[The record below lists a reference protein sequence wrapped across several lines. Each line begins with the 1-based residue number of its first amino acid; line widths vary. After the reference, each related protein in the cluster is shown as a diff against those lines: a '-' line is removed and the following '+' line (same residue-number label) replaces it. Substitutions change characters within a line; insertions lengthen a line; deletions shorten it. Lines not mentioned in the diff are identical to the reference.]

1 MYRLIIAYP
10 LEYRTPIRIEE
21 CEDIEEVNDTQDEV
35 QQQFGTCVVLTES
48 QYQELVTN
56 IIKSN
61 TILT

>member
-10 LEYRTPIRIEE
+10 LEYKTPVRIEE
-21 CEDIEEVNDTQDEV
+21 CEDIEDVNEIQDEV

-48 QYQELVTN
+48 QYKQLVTD

-61 TILT
+61 TLLI

>member
-1 MYRLIIAYP
+1 MYKLIIAYP
-10 LEYRTPIRIEE
+10 LEYKTPVRTEE
-21 CEDIEEVNDTQDEV
+21 CEDIEEVNDIQDEV

-61 TILT
+61 TLLT